1 MSASSEESPTP
12 SRGMSLHSKI
22 LTELGLGSVWQSP
35 RDVKLLCAQR
45 FVRLFAYGGSTL
57 ILASYLSALDISDE
71 HIGLFMTLTLIGDV
85 AISFLLTLFADAM
98 GRRAVLALGSALM
111 VGSGLIFGTVGN
123 YWILLAAAVFGVI
136 SPSGNE
142 IGPFRA
148 VEESTLAHLTPH
160 ELLSDIF
167 AWYSLI
173 GNAGT
178 ALGMMTG
185 GWAINLL
192 QVIWGWPYISA
203 CKILFFA
210 YAAIGAIKFL
220 LSIALSS
227 AVEAKAEKK
236 RTRKSPT
243 RASQQTGEGE
253 TQPLLGGPVRN
264 STSQDQDPQKRS
276 FLSFVGDAELVSLV
290 IRLAILFGLDSFA
303 SGLASLS
310 WMTYFFKRKFSLP
323 EGKLGSI
330 FFTTSL
336 ISAASVLVASSIA
349 KRIGNVKTMV
359 FTHLPSAVCLAL
371 IPVPGALPLALT
383 FLILRSCTQ
392 TMDVAPRSAFLA
404 AALPSD
410 RRTAIMG
417 SINVVKTCAQ
427 SLGPLLTGA
436 LADRG
441 FFGLSF
447 TIAGILKGVYD
458 IGMLLSFAG
467 KEKQSRR
474 QAPES
479 QEEEAV

>member
-1 MSASSEESPTP
+1 MSSNPS
-12 SRGMSLHSKI
+12 SRGTGLHSKI
-22 LTELGLGSVWQSP
+22 LTELGLRSVWQSP

-57 ILASYLSALDISDE
+57 ILASYLSALDIADE
-71 HIGLFMTLTLIGDV
+71 RIGLFMTLTLIGDV

-111 VGSGLIFGTVGN
+111 VGSGLVFGTVGN

-160 ELLSDIF
+160 ERLSDIF

-192 QVIWGWPYISA
+192 QVTRGWAYIPA
-203 CKILFFA
+203 CRVIFFA
-210 YAAIGAIKFL
+210 YAAIGALKFL
-220 LSIALSS
+220 LSISQSS
-227 AVEAKAEKK
+227 AVEAGEKK
-236 RTRKSPT
+236 RKKKKKKKKT
-243 RASQQTGEGE
+243 ASRHSGEGE
-253 TQPLLGGPVRN
+253 TQPLLGDQASNP
-264 STSQDQDPQKRS
+264 TSERQETQKKSLLS
-276 FLSFVGDAELVSLV
+276 FLGDADLVSLV

-310 WMTYFFKRKFSLP
+310 WMTYFFKGKFSLS
-323 EGKLGSI
+323 EGTLGSI

-417 SINVVKTCAQ
+417 SINVVKTCTQ
-427 SLGPLLTGA
+427 SLGPLLTGV

-441 FFGLSF
+441 LFGLSF
-447 TIAGILKGVYD
+447 TIAGILKATYD
-458 IGMLLSFAG
+458 LGMLLSFAG
-467 KEKQSRR
+467 KEKQSRQR
-474 QAPES
+474 TPATQG
-479 QEEEAV
+479 EEETA

>member
-1 MSASSEESPTP
+1 MDPSDPSSASPP
-12 SRGMSLHSKI
+12 DSRGTRLHQKI
-22 LTELGLGSVWQSP
+22 LAELGLSSVWQSP

-45 FVRLFAYGGSTL
+45 FIRLFAYGGSTL
-57 ILASYLSALDISDE
+57 ILASYLSALGIADDR
-71 HIGLFMTLTLIGDV
+71 IGLFMTLTLVGDV

-111 VGSGLIFGTVGN
+111 VGSGMLFATVGN
-123 YWILLAAAVFGVI
+123 YWVLLAAAVFGVI

-160 ELLSDIF
+160 EILSDIF

-178 ALGMMTG
+178 ALGMMAG

-192 QVIWGWPYISA
+192 QIIWEWPYIPA
-203 CKILFFA
+203 CRVIFFA
-210 YAAIGAIKFL
+210 YAVIGALKLL

-227 AVEAKAEKK
+227 AVEAEEKK
-236 RTRKSPT
+236 KKPSTR
-243 RASQQTGEGE
+243 SQQISEGE
-253 TQPLLGGPVRN
+253 TRPLLADGASNTASP
-264 STSQDQDPQKRS
+264 DQRPPKKS
-276 FLSFVGDAELVSLV
+276 LLSFVGDAELVSLV

-323 EGKLGSI
+323 EGTLGSV

-371 IPVPGALPLALT
+371 IPVPAALPLALT
-383 FLILRSCTQ
+383 FLVLRSCSQ

-404 AALPSD
+404 AALPSG

-427 SLGPLLTGA
+427 SLGPLLTGI

-441 FFGLSF
+441 YFGLSF
-447 TIAGILKGVYD
+447 TIAGILKAIYD

-467 KEKQSRR
+467 KEKQARR
-474 QAPES
+474 SAPADQGEES
-479 QEEEAV
+479 A

>member
-1 MSASSEESPTP
+1 MSAPSDPSASASS
-12 SRGMSLHSKI
+12 RGTRVHHRI
-22 LTELGLGSVWQSP
+22 LAELGLTSVWQSP

-57 ILASYLSALDISDE
+57 ILAAYLSALGISDE
-71 HIGLFMTLTLIGDV
+71 RIGLFMTLTLVGDV

-111 VGSGLIFGTVGN
+111 VGSGILFASVGN
-123 YWILLAAAVFGVI
+123 YWVLLAAAVFGVI

-148 VEESTLAHLTPH
+148 VEESTLAHLAPSDI
-160 ELLSDIF
+160 LSDIF

-192 QVIWGWPYISA
+192 QVIWGWPYIPA
-203 CKILFFA
+203 CRVIFFA
-210 YAAIGAIKFL
+210 YAAIGALKFL

-227 AVEAKAEKK
+227 AVEAEKK
-236 RTRKSPT
+236 KPARQSTN
-243 RASQQTGEGE
+243 EGE
-253 TQPLLGGPVRN
+253 RQPLLG
-264 STSQDQDPQKRS
+264 DQTGNATPQEQQPQKKKS
-276 FLSFVGDAELVSLV
+276 ILFFLGDSEVVSLFL
-290 IRLAILFGLDSFA
+290 RLAILFGLDSFA

-323 EGKLGSI
+323 EGSLGSI

-359 FTHLPSAVCLAL
+359 FTHLPSAICLAL
-371 IPVPGALPLALT
+371 IPVPSILPLALT
-383 FLILRSCTQ
+383 FLILRACSQ

-404 AALPSD
+404 AALPPD

-427 SLGPLLTGA
+427 SLGPLLTGI

-441 FFGLSF
+441 VFGLSF
-447 TIAGILKGVYD
+447 TIAGILKAVYD

-467 KEKQSRR
+467 KEKQQRR
-474 QAPES
+474 PAPRNED
-479 QEEEAV
+479 EEAA